1 MAYTDKKNEWWRIN
15 NADADIH
22 TKATEIFRMFSS
34 KYPTLVIN
42 GRMASFS
49 SKEVNIYLEITP
61 CVGINNRVLLRYS
74 TREGDLRKKS
84 LRSCD
89 KNNTGEVR
97 EGHKYSDGSSRI
109 DLDYVFNQVDSLI
122 EKISKSLDEAKKA
135 KFKKQLEQMKLVGRI
150 KLCVNDDMFNVVPC
164 SIDVELVKIQN
175 KKNKDVVS
183 FVKYGDKYCANFYGI
198 GRIFVKENELDAFIV
213 DSHGFMKYV

>member
-1 MAYTDKKNEWWRIN
+1 M
-15 NADADIH
+15 
-22 TKATEIFRMFSS
+22 
-34 KYPTLVIN
+34 
-42 GRMASFS
+42 
-49 SKEVNIYLEITP
+49 P

-74 TREGDLRKKS
+74 TRKGDLRKKS

-122 EKISKSLDEAKKA
+122 EKVSKLLDEVKKA

-183 FVKYGDKYCANFYGI
+183 FVKYGDKYCANFCGI